1 MKAAGL
7 FAEQASTAATY
18 ARAAAESAVQ
28 PVQQAVLNAQLLAV
42 DQQLQRNRTEL
53 EVLQRALRGQAL
65 RGQALPAG
73 SLQLVA
79 DQFNQTGYSLS
90 ISEQQDWPWIS
101 NVQQTP
107 LLLRSPAPSVPAA
120 PPGRSTADFGLVI
133 DGDYPS
139 FDEDAF
145 KSRLAK
151 LLRNEV
157 TPRDI
162 SIRPEKRG
170 HGRSACVTTGSC
182 EVDVSFVVFGSGSGR
197 SGSDDGADEELDAEE
212 EQIEHVLRGLISQEW
227 PADVDVTKIRVKVNR
242 RG

>member
-1 MKAAGL
+1 MRVYWPL
-7 FAEQASTAATY
+7 
-18 ARAAAESAVQ
+18 RAQ
-28 PVQQAVLNAQLLAV
+28 
-42 DQQLQRNRTEL
+42 
-53 EVLQRALRGQAL
+53 ALRGQAL

-90 ISEQQDWPWIS
+90 SSEQQDWPWIS

-120 PPGRSTADFGLVI
+120 PPGRSTADFGLVV

-162 SIRPEKRG
+162 SIRSTKRG
-170 HGRSACVTTGSC
+170 RNDSAVGVTKGSC
-182 EVDVSFVVFGSGSGR
+182 EVLVNFVA
-197 SGSDDGADEELDAEE
+197 SGSDDRADELEEQDAEE
-212 EQIEHVLRGLISQEW
+212 EQIEYILRALIRKEW
-227 PADVDVTKIRVKVNR
+227 PADVDVTKIMVRKR